1 MTTIAFTDFRK
12 NASELL
18 SRVEKGEVLLVMR
31 HGKPV
36 AEISPVSPPINSLPS
51 WKKPGFRLVAKGVR
65 LSSAIMEDRAHE
77 SVL

>member
-18 SRVEKGEVLLVMR
+18 SRVEQGEVLLVMR

-36 AEISPVSPPINSLPS
+36 AEITPVSASTNSLPS
-51 WKKPGFRLVAKGVR
+51 WKKPGIRLVAKGVR
-65 LSSAIMEDRAHE
+65 LSSAIIEDRAHE

>member
-31 HGKPV
+31 HGRPV
-36 AEISPVSPPINSLPS
+36 AEITPVSSSINSLPS
-51 WKKPGFRLVAKGVR
+51 WKRPGIRLVAKGVR
-65 LSSAIMEDRAHE
+65 FSSAIIEDRAHE